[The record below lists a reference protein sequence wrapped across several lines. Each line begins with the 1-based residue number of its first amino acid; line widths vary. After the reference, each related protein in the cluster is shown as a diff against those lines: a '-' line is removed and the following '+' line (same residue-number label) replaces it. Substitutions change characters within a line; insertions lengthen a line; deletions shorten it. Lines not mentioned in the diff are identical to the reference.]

1 MFSYLSEFSDAP
13 INATALNR
21 GKLDVDCDVDAEV
34 LTVIDRKSLSVIRNY
49 LLSDISTVSIILPE
63 SSATGNAVVL
73 MILDNNGEYNASVL
87 DGVTAELVNL
97 R

>member
-1 MFSYLSEFSDAP
+1 MFSYLSEYNEVP
-13 INATALNR
+13 VNAAAINR